1 MLLLADEYHLGFSR
15 DGFYFS
21 RPPPIPNPG
30 SRAQLN
36 VPPPPGPKLC
46 RPCLTKCDSCATG
59 PGPYRT
65 PFIPQNE
72 PAEEGWS
79 FGNVQTVAGGF
90 VVDEST
96 LRFYFSA
103 RSSNAFG
110 NTTAYTG
117 TAVLRRGELAIK
129 LGLSEGWH
137 GLHQRCSADGFASMQ
152 TTGGSTTGQLTTR
165 LLRLDA
171 QYIPRDGSAPSL
183 WLNVNASLALK
194 VALLDGDDSPL
205 ASATVHPIDSTKTVV
220 RWEGATNSSEVAQ
233 ALGSGFRLQFRLS
246 GATQLFSFW
255 FSSDACGTSGGPV
268 AAGGPPYTSARDDH
282 CALTSRRQQR

>member
-21 RPPPIPNPG
+21 RPPPITNPG
-30 SRAQLN
+30 SKAHLN

-72 PAEEGWS
+72 VAQEGWS

-90 VVDEST
+90 VVDESI

-110 NTTAYTG
+110 NTTGYTG
-117 TAVLRRGELAIK
+117 TAVLRRGELA
-129 LGLSEGWH
+129 
-137 GLHQRCSADGFASMQ
+137 
-152 TTGGSTTGQLTTR
+152 
-165 LLRLDA
+165 
-171 QYIPRDGSAPSL
+171 P
-183 WLNVNASLALK
+183 
-194 VALLDGDDSPL
+194 
-205 ASATVHPIDSTKTVV
+205 
-220 RWEGATNSSEVAQ
+220 
-233 ALGSGFRLQFRLS
+233 
-246 GATQLFSFW
+246 
-255 FSSDACGTSGGPV
+255 
-268 AAGGPPYTSARDDH
+268 
-282 CALTSRRQQR
+282 

>member
-1 MLLLADEYHLGFSR
+1 MRRGQRDQDHRSSLQRGRYRCALSDGLPVRALALTPIALCLCSTSRSWSACCQSSAGRALRIRSVTAPRASSAAKTSAFMTGRAANRVSNEHSGLVVPPRRKSQTMLLLADEYHLGFSR
-15 DGFYFS
+15 DGFFFS
-21 RPPPIPNPG
+21 RPPPISSPG

-72 PAEEGWS
+72 AAEGGWS

-117 TAVLRRGELAIK
+117 TALLRRGELAIT
-129 LGLSEGWH
+129 LGLSEGCH
-137 GLHQRCSADGFASMQ
+137 DTYTNAALQTALRACRLLLAAPRGSSPRGRC
-152 TTGGSTTGQLTTR
+152 GSTHSTC
-165 LLRLDA
+165 LRT
-171 QYIPRDGSAPSL
+171 
-183 WLNVNASLALK
+183 AL
-194 VALLDGDDSPL
+194 P
-205 ASATVHPIDSTKTVV
+205 H
-220 RWEGATNSSEVAQ
+220 R
-233 ALGSGFRLQFRLS
+233 
-246 GATQLFSFW
+246 
-255 FSSDACGTSGGPV
+255 CG
-268 AAGGPPYTSARDDH
+268 
-282 CALTSRRQQR
+282 